1 MEDGKKEVTPSRY
14 GLLGGGYHK
23 NVLELVVS
31 LFKLVHVVKP
41 TDTKFNSVDFLP

>member
-23 NVLELVVS
+23 NVLELVVP
-31 LFKLVHVVKP
+31 V
-41 TDTKFNSVDFLP
+41 